1 MSSDRLNGDTR
12 DSPTDSRVARQRP
25 LYSESQVIM
34 TTVKAVI
41 PFVLTYGLFITFH
54 GTSSPGG
61 GFQGGALIAS
71 VVLMI
76 AFAFGIE
83 STRAWLSNTLVVV
96 LATLGVAIFAGIA
109 LVPMLLGENFL
120 DYTAYYPLL
129 GDALGLKK
137 YEFVKYGMEAVEIG
151 GIAFI
156 VAGVLM
162 GLFFALAAGMT
173 PTSETNTVGDGIGDN
188 ANADTDDTGEVSDA
202 TDAGVSDDTIDDS
215 DTDDATD
222 AGATDDATD
231 GGDRQ

>member
-1 MSSDRLNGDTR
+1 MSSDRLNGDTPS
-12 DSPTDSRVARQRP
+12 DTRVARQRP
-25 LYSESQVIM
+25 LYTESQVIM

-83 STRAWLSNTLVVV
+83 STRTWLSNTLVVV

-109 LVPMLLGENFL
+109 LVPMALGANFL
-120 DYTAYYPLL
+120 DYTAYYPVL
-129 GDALGLKK
+129 GDALGLKE

-156 VAGVLM
+156 VSGVLM
-162 GLFFALAAGMT
+162 GLFFVLAAGMT
-173 PTSETNTVGDGIGDN
+173 PPSGTDTD
-188 ANADTDDTGEVSDA
+188 ADTAADTGADTASESSGDAASDDAEIAGDDDTAAAGNDEQAGE
-202 TDAGVSDDTIDDS
+202 T
-215 DTDDATD
+215 
-222 AGATDDATD
+222 
-231 GGDRQ
+231 Q

>member
-1 MSSDRLNGDTR
+1 MSSDRLNGDTSS
-12 DSPTDSRVARQRP
+12 DTRVARQRP

-83 STRAWLSNTLVVV
+83 STRTWLSNTLVVL

-109 LVPMLLGENFL
+109 LVPMALGENFL
-120 DYTAYYPLL
+120 DYTAYYPVL
-129 GDALGLKK
+129 GDVLGLKE

-156 VAGVLM
+156 VSGVLM

-173 PTSETNTVGDGIGDN
+173 PPSSTDTD
-188 ANADTDDTGEVSDA
+188 ADTAADTGADTASESSGDVASGDA
-202 TDAGVSDDTIDDS
+202 ETPGDDGDTAAAGNDEQ
-215 DTDDATD
+215 
-222 AGATDDATD
+222 AGET
-231 GGDRQ
+231 Q

>member
-1 MSSDRLNGDTR
+1 MSSDRLNGDTPS
-12 DSPTDSRVARQRP
+12 DTRVARQRP
-25 LYSESQVIM
+25 LYTESQVIM

-83 STRAWLSNTLVVV
+83 STRTWLSNTLVVV

-109 LVPMLLGENFL
+109 LVPMALGANFL
-120 DYTAYYPLL
+120 DYTAYYPVL
-129 GDALGLKK
+129 GDALGLKE

-156 VAGVLM
+156 VSGVLM

-173 PTSETNTVGDGIGDN
+173 PPSGTDTG
-188 ANADTDDTGEVSDA
+188 ADTASESSGDAASDDAEIAGDDDTAAAGNDEQAGE
-202 TDAGVSDDTIDDS
+202 T
-215 DTDDATD
+215 
-222 AGATDDATD
+222 
-231 GGDRQ
+231 Q

>member
-1 MSSDRLNGDTR
+1 MSSDRLDSTNDDTG
-12 DSPTDSRVARQRP
+12 VARQRP
-25 LYSESQVIM
+25 IYSESQVIM

-83 STRAWLSNTLVVV
+83 STRKWLSNTLVVV

-109 LVPMLLGENFL
+109 LVPMLLGANFL
-120 DYTAYYPLL
+120 EYTAYYPLL
-129 GDALGLKK
+129 GDALGLKR

-156 VAGVLM
+156 VSGVLM

-173 PTSETNTVGDGIGDN
+173 PTSETNTVGDDVGTNASDN
-188 ANADTDDTGEVSDA
+188 TSDA
-202 TDAGVSDDTIDDS
+202 
-215 DTDDATD
+215 
-222 AGATDDATD
+222 DDATD
-231 GGDRQ
+231 GGDRP

>member
-1 MSSDRLNGDTR
+1 MSSDRLDSTNDDTG
-12 DSPTDSRVARQRP
+12 VARQRP
-25 LYSESQVIM
+25 IYSESQVIM

-83 STRAWLSNTLVVV
+83 STRKWLSNTLVVV

-109 LVPMLLGENFL
+109 LVPMLLGANFL
-120 DYTAYYPLL
+120 EYTAYYPLL
-129 GDALGLKK
+129 GDALGLKR

-173 PTSETNTVGDGIGDN
+173 PTSETNTVGDDVGTNASDN
-188 ANADTDDTGEVSDA
+188 TSDA
-202 TDAGVSDDTIDDS
+202 
-215 DTDDATD
+215 DDA
-222 AGATDDATD
+222 AD
-231 GGDRQ
+231 GGDRP

>member
-1 MSSDRLNGDTR
+1 MSSDRLDSTNDDTG
-12 DSPTDSRVARQRP
+12 VARQRP
-25 LYSESQVIM
+25 IYSESQVIM

-83 STRAWLSNTLVVV
+83 STRKWLSNTLVVV

-109 LVPMLLGENFL
+109 LVPMLLGANFL
-120 DYTAYYPLL
+120 EYTAYYPLL
-129 GDALGLKK
+129 GDALGLKR

-173 PTSETNTVGDGIGDN
+173 PTSETNTVGDDVGTNASDN
-188 ANADTDDTGEVSDA
+188 TSDA
-202 TDAGVSDDTIDDS
+202 
-215 DTDDATD
+215 
-222 AGATDDATD
+222 DDATD
-231 GGDRQ
+231 GGDRP

>member
-1 MSSDRLNGDTR
+1 MSSDP
-12 DSPTDSRVARQRP
+12 DSDAEGTITRQRP
-25 LYSESQVIM
+25 VYTESQVIM

-83 STRAWLSNTLVVV
+83 STRAWLTNSVVV
-96 LATLGVAIFAGIA
+96 GLATLGVAIFAGIA
-109 LVPMLLGENFL
+109 LVPMALGENFL
-120 DYTAYYPLL
+120 DYTAYYPVL
-129 GDALGLKK
+129 GDTLGLKE

-162 GLFFALAAGMT
+162 GLFFALAAGVT
-173 PTSETNTVGDGIGDN
+173 PPSGSN
-188 ANADTDDTGEVSDA
+188 DA
-202 TDAGVSDDTIDDS
+202 ESGSDDAETT
-215 DTDDATD
+215 TDDATG
-222 AGATDDATD
+222 AGENE
-231 GGDRQ
+231 

>member
-83 STRAWLSNTLVVV
+83 STRTWLSNTLVVV

-109 LVPMLLGENFL
+109 LIPMLLGENFL

-129 GDALGLKK
+129 GDALGLKE

-173 PTSETNTVGDGIGDN
+173 PTSETNTVGDDAGDN
-188 ANADTDDTGEVSDA
+188 ASDNTGDASDAADDSAAGDA
-202 TDAGVSDDTIDDS
+202 TDAGVTN
-215 DTDDATD
+215 
-222 AGATDDATD
+222 DATD
-231 GGDRQ
+231 GGDSQ